1 MSSKNKIF
9 LVLLIIGIFS
19 CRNKT
24 EQNNLKN
31 QNNIQGTH
39 SINETKDAEYS
50 SIPEINTVYPP
61 DFSCDTCYWGI
72 CLNDSI
78 QLVKEKLYENNI
90 EFEEGIDYA
99 GVLKIWNK
107 GMIIEEGIN
116 QNFMVSFYGE
126 ELYAFTKENI
136 SLEDA
141 KKICMHY
148 EDQFDVSTLEKYQC
162 HIIREDKYEFSL
174 WNVGSCYSF
183 SIKNLLMSKQLKKI
197 YDSFES

>member
-1 MSSKNKIF
+1 
-9 LVLLIIGIFS
+9 
-19 CRNKT
+19 
-24 EQNNLKN
+24 
-31 QNNIQGTH
+31 
-39 SINETKDAEYS
+39 
-50 SIPEINTVYPP
+50 
-61 DFSCDTCYWGI
+61 
-72 CLNDSI
+72 
-78 QLVKEKLYENNI
+78 
-90 EFEEGIDYA
+90 
-99 GVLKIWNK
+99 
-107 GMIIEEGIN
+107 MIIEEGIN

-183 SIKNLLMSKQLKKI
+183 SIKNLLMSKQLK
-197 YDSFES
+197 